1 MGTPMGGFFD
11 GANVMF
17 EVPTLAPP
25 ATAQG
30 VPVEAPIPSSEPVLI
45 GEGTYK
51 ERVSE
56 AAPIPTETLTPQE
69 VVIPPVV
76 AQTEVTSPAAPLV
89 ISTSDPFAA
98 LSQAMEDG
106 SSLVVTPYS
115 ILSSA
120 TLGPDV
126 DLSFEGF
133 EDVLEDPNDEPKM
146 KKRVFDF
153 EKEESVEHEAEFM
166 GMCLLILFNSFL
178 PPFFFFFFPIISF
191 SYIYICV
198 TPLLRS
204 PFILHVHSSYCKDL

>member
-1 MGTPMGGFFD
+1 
-11 GANVMF
+11 
-17 EVPTLAPP
+17 
-25 ATAQG
+25 
-30 VPVEAPIPSSEPVLI
+30 
-45 GEGTYK
+45 
-51 ERVSE
+51 
-56 AAPIPTETLTPQE
+56 
-69 VVIPPVV
+69 
-76 AQTEVTSPAAPLV
+76 
-89 ISTSDPFAA
+89 
-98 LSQAMEDG
+98 MEDG

-120 TLGPDV
+120 TLGPNV

-133 EDVLEDPNDEPKM
+133 EDVLEDPKDEPKM

-178 PPFFFFFFPIISF
+178 PPFFFFFFPVISF